1 MADLSLIFVLAGK
14 KPASKCPIACA
25 RVGRDSAGTTLHK
38 SELKVSHTTVD
49 ELWNTVKPAL

>member
-25 RVGRDSAGTTLHK
+25 RVGHDSAGTTLHK

-49 ELWNTVKPAL
+49 EL